1 MALNIADL
9 FEHAVDAAPDNPAVK
24 VLDRVVTYAELE
36 SESNKL
42 AHYLASQ
49 GIGPGDHVGIYAK
62 NSIEHVIA
70 VLAVVKI
77 RAVNINVNY
86 RYVEGELNYLFDN
99 ADVKALIHE
108 RPYAPI
114 VAACAPKH
122 EQLNTF
128 VAIPD
133 VHRPRQRRRHLGAS
147 AASRWRTRSRARA
160 PSATSRERSNDDLH
174 IIYTGGT
181 TGFPKGVMW
190 RHEDFWRVLGGGIDF
205 YTGEPL
211 EEFDQSK
218 QANDPRMVTFPLSPL
233 MHGGAQAGL
242 LMHLFAGHLT
252 ILEPKFDAQRTWEI
266 IEREGVQ
273 LIFMTGDAMA
283 RPLIEEFERKAET
296 GTPYDGASLFA
307 ISSSAAIFSPP
318 VKKRWMDAFP
328 NAVFTDSVGASETGF
343 QGMGLQD
350 KDHISTDG
358 PVVGLGPNSVVIDD
372 DNHVLDVAKDI
383 GQIGRLGRGGSVP
396 VGYYKDPEKSAKTF
410 LEIDGERYS
419 VPGDFARIEEDGKV
433 TLLGRGS
440 NCINTGGEK
449 VYPEEV
455 EMAIKGHPGVYDVL
469 VVGIPDEKYGQSVTA
484 VIQPREDATVELED
498 LRTFLR
504 AAPQRLQAAARDH
517 PGRGDPAQRHRQ
529 GAVPQGQGAGPGLVR
544 RQGRHLTDRSLT
556 AMRTELCERFG
567 IEYPIFAFTPSEHV
581 AAAVSRAGGLGV
593 LGAVRFNDAEELD
606 ADADLARRQ
615 HRRQAVRRR
624 RRDADEDPHRG
635 QVGRPEGDD
644 PRGAHQLRGEDAAAA
659 RRTPAPGG

>member
-9 FEHAVDAAPDNPAVK
+9 FEHAVDSAPDNPAVK
-24 VLDRVVTYAELE
+24 VLDRVITYAELE
-36 SESNKL
+36 TESNKL
-42 AHYLASQ
+42 AHHLASQ
-49 GIGPGDHVGIYAK
+49 GVGPGDHVGIYAK

-99 ADVKALIHE
+99 ADIVALVHE
-108 RPYAPI
+108 RPYAPL
-114 VAACAPKH
+114 VAACAPQH
-122 EQLNTF
+122 EKLKTF

-133 VHRPRQRRRHLGAS
+133 VTDPDNAADLSSFGGVTLEEALEGQSAQRDF
-147 AASRWRTRSRARA
+147 
-160 PSATSRERSNDDLH
+160 PERSADDLH

-211 EEFDQSK
+211 EEYDQSK
-218 QANDPRMVTFPLSPL
+218 QATEPRMVTFPLSPL

-252 ILEPKFDAQRTWEI
+252 VLEPKFDAKRTWEI
-266 IEREGVQ
+266 IDREGVQ

-283 RPLIEEFERKAET
+283 RPLIEEFERQAET
-296 GTPYDGASLFA
+296 GSPYSGASLFA
-307 ISSSAAIFSPP
+307 VSSSAAIFSPQ

-350 KDHISTDG
+350 KEHISTDG
-358 PVVGLGPNSVVIDD
+358 PVVALGPSSVVIDE
-372 DNHVLDVAKDI
+372 DNNVLDVTQDVGK
-383 GQIGRLGRGGSVP
+383 IGRLGRGGSVP
-396 VGYYKDPEKSAKTF
+396 MGYYKDEEKSARTF
-410 LEIDGERYS
+410 LEIGGERYS
-419 VPGDFARIEEDGKV
+419 VPGDFARIEEEGKV

-484 VIQPREDATVELED
+484 VIQPRDDADVQLED
-498 LRTFLR
+498 LRTYLR
-504 AAPQRLQAAARDH
+504 QHLSGYKLPRAITLVEEIPRNAT
-517 PGRGDPAQRHRQ
+517 GKAQYPK
-529 GAVPQGQGAGPGLVR
+529 AKEL
-544 RQGRHLTDRSLT
+544 
-556 AMRTELCERFG
+556 AMAS
-567 IEYPIFAFTPSEHV
+567 FASKV
-581 AAAVSRAGGLGV
+581 ATSPAGG
-593 LGAVRFNDAEELD
+593 
-606 ADADLARRQ
+606 
-615 HRRQAVRRR
+615 
-624 RRDADEDPHRG
+624 
-635 QVGRPEGDD
+635 
-644 PRGAHQLRGEDAAAA
+644 
-659 RRTPAPGG
+659 